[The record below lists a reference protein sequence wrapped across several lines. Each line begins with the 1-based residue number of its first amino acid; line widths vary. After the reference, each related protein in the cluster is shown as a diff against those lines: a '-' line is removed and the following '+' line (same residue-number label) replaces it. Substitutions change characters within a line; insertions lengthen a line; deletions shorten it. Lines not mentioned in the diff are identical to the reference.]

1 MTTGS
6 LFANASPAPY
16 GAIAD
21 LAQPPGLHPLDQM
34 MDSLATRVRGWYL
47 MSVTHPL
54 WANFIPNATEDEGYY
69 IGGERQ
75 WSHNGSLE
83 ALRYLQSQTPPR
95 TTVSINHIQAVVD
108 VLVGYERSN
117 RSDLKASPQGE
128 EDSES
133 ARILS
138 WLLKFQQ
145 DQMDLQ
151 EHESELFEDGLV
163 RGCSAGDI
171 GIDFTDDR
179 SLNGKITVDILR
191 PGEDVIWDPY
201 TRKYDLS
208 DSRFVLKYS
217 WVYVTDIAAQFPEH
231 ETEIQNAIQ
240 LFGQQYPLGA
250 QTSSGPLS
258 DAYGSTAHP
267 TAEQFLEWQYFYDPK
282 DRRLLVL
289 EAWYREYIPTWL
301 AVNVKAGIIK
311 KFTSEADA
319 KELASGD
326 PTNWRITRKLSR
338 PVRVAMILPF
348 SLTLLED
355 GPSPYTN
362 DDEHYPIIP
371 FIAKKKGDVMY
382 GMVRN
387 LKDAQMV
394 ENKRISQVL
403 DILARWANI
412 RPLVP
417 KGTLT
422 DIRDIEDHSSTSAI
436 EYDKEKGPPTWY
448 HPEGLAEVAQVLV
461 QVASQFKLNLREI
474 SGINPDLLG
483 LRSDDT
489 SGIAIARRQAQSQV
503 IATIYFDRFK
513 WTRRLM
519 GERLARR
526 IQQRYTT
533 AEILRL
539 IDPDSGEHVRVYIN
553 PPETANM
560 SPDELEAWRDQR
572 RDASGR
578 PYILRSVEALKYDV
592 TISDTPSTPT
602 ARATALLALLEV
614 VGKMP
619 SILPAVVDEILSLA
633 DIPDKPKILRRV
645 RALMAAQG
653 IDVDGSGAAP
663 PSGPGGPPQPGGGAP
678 PPGGVPPVMPPGGPP
693 PPGMPP
699 GGPPLPGTPTIP
711 GQTPSAA
718 PPPPPPAQIPQ
729 GMPVAPGGP
738 LAPIPGVRRS
748 SGARR
753 LRNQMPGGQTQVLG

>member
-1 MTTGS
+1 MTNGNGAREAQDVHADDAPVGLVLGT
-6 LFANASPAPY
+6 AAEASTP
-16 GAIAD
+16 
-21 LAQPPGLHPLDQM
+21 LAFSVYVDPDQ
-34 MDSLATRVRGWYL
+34 
-47 MSVTHPL
+47 
-54 WANFIPNATEDEGYY
+54 
-69 IGGERQ
+69 
-75 WSHNGSLE
+75 
-83 ALRYLQSQTPPR
+83 YLQLDD
-95 TTVSINHIQAVVD
+95 VVH
-108 VLVGYERSN
+108 LRS
-117 RSDLKASPQGE
+117 
-128 EDSES
+128 
-133 ARILS
+133 
-138 WLLKFQQ
+138 
-145 DQMDLQ
+145 
-151 EHESELFEDGLV
+151 
-163 RGCSAGDI
+163 
-171 GIDFTDDR
+171 
-179 SLNGKITVDILR
+179 
-191 PGEDVIWDPY
+191 
-201 TRKYDLS
+201 
-208 DSRFVLKYS
+208 
-217 WVYVTDIAAQFPEH
+217 
-231 ETEIQNAIQ
+231 
-240 LFGQQYPLGA
+240 PL
-250 QTSSGPLS
+250 TSGPLAGRETIDVYGVVDELRAVQEGVTFDS
-258 DAYGSTAHP
+258 DV
-267 TAEQFLEWQYFYDPK
+267 
-282 DRRLLVL
+282 R
-289 EAWYREYIPTWL
+289 
-301 AVNVKAGIIK
+301 
-311 KFTSEADA
+311 
-319 KELASGD
+319 LASDGVL
-326 PTNWRITRKLSR
+326 PAA
-338 PVRVAMILPF
+338 VA
-348 SLTLLED
+348 
-355 GPSPYTN
+355 
-362 DDEHYPIIP
+362 
-371 FIAKKKGDVMY
+371 DVVPEQLR
-382 GMVRN
+382 GTGLALVGTGQ
-387 LKDAQMV
+387 A
-394 ENKRISQVL
+394 
-403 DILARWANI
+403 LARFCC
-412 RPLVP
+412 
-417 KGTLT
+417 
-422 DIRDIEDHSSTSAI
+422 S
-436 EYDKEKGPPTWY
+436 
-448 HPEGLAEVAQVLV
+448 LAFGA
-461 QVASQFKLNLREI
+461 AWW
-474 SGINPDLLG
+474 
-483 LRSDDT
+483 
-489 SGIAIARRQAQSQV
+489 IARRQAQSQV

-678 PPGGVPPVMPPGGPP
+678 PPGGPPPGGPP